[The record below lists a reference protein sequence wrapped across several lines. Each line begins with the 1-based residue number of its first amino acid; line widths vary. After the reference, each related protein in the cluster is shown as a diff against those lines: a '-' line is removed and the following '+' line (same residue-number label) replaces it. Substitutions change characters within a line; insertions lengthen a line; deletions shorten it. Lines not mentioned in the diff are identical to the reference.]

1 MPTTRWDDRDSR
13 ANNSRAN
20 NSQANDSRLNA
31 SHLRKTKKPFTQ
43 PQQLAVKIHLV
54 TGEHLC
60 SSEQQSSSERMNRGG
75 GGQVESRRQYIY
87 TYTAP

>member
-1 MPTTRWDDRDSR
+1 MQS
-13 ANNSRAN
+13 NSQAN
-20 NSQANDSRLNA
+20 NSQANDNRVNTSPL
-31 SHLRKTKKPFTQ
+31 HETKKTFTQ
-43 PQQLAVKIHLV
+43 PQQLAVKIHQV

-75 GGQVESRRQYIY
+75 GDQVAARRLYIY

>member
-1 MPTTRWDDRDSR
+1 MQSNGRLNDS

-20 NSQANDSRLNA
+20 DSRLNN
-31 SHLRKTKKPFTQ
+31 SRLNESPLHETKKTFTQ
-43 PQQLAVKIHLV
+43 PQQLAVKIHQV

-75 GGQVESRRQYIY
+75 GDQVESRRLYIY